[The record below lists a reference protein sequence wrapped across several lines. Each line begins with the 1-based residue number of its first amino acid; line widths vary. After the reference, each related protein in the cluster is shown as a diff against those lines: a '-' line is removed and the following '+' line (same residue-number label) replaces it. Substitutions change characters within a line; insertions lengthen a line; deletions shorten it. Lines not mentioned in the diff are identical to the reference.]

1 MPAFDRIAD
10 LLIEREAYRI
20 CPVMP
25 QRNFVSFC
33 RDRNIKVSDER
44 LRHLEHLRLFAVCK
58 ALASRMFIGRL
69 LSTPVRISRYARPSA
84 RIGESALMRST
95 YGAP

>member
-25 QRNFVSFC
+25 QRNFVSF
-33 RDRNIKVSDER
+33 
-44 LRHLEHLRLFAVCK
+44 
-58 ALASRMFIGRL
+58 
-69 LSTPVRISRYARPSA
+69 
-84 RIGESALMRST
+84 
-95 YGAP
+95 